1 MDMVKVEP
9 LVPYSNQSG
18 FYKILTIAT
27 AYQYEKY
34 NMTGYEVFFYD
45 FCISSRVKFD
55 VVGSY
60 TQVNITAY
68 IRAGANSW
76 ADTFANPHIK
86 NFEVL
91 YMNDEENLIT
101 AVRDNVEYEM
111 DSVLNL
117 NCDTVTIDGTNVYV
131 FPYHNMSFEVRH
143 NTDGTPQIDA
153 QRSISINAQCSYNIA
168 QLQNASH
175 GICLYDETEG
185 FKTRPYK
192 ARITGAGS
200 FYNQVSID
208 NGTATHF
215 ILPIKKTTDIYP
227 AENVYD
233 ENDNMITV
241 YCTQRIGLST
251 DGVNADIIPFTEV
264 DCETGNIG
272 FTITAEIQNNL
283 LKWCNDAKSKPI
295 YYILETTYRGYG
307 YRDIAQRYF
316 MVGSAEPILNFK
328 YEDYYPV
335 TTALTGDNQAWVKN
349 ASKLEYTLATSAQK
363 YAHIVSR
370 YVKCGTY
377 QADGLGSCEIIE
389 PDGDYIE
396 VGCTDSRGFTASKII
411 TPTKVYDYF
420 KPTAVIH
427 CSNMTGDGDV
437 KLSFSGRFKAV
448 SFTTG
453 LNPLTLQFRY
463 KKSTDAD
470 YGDWITIEEMT
481 NQKIGSN
488 GEYACDVV
496 LSGLD
501 YQATYYYQAR
511 IIDAIN
517 TIVSAEIAG
526 VSIPVFDWSE
536 TDFNFNVPVTIKGE
550 AAERIHTK
558 GTDGIWTYILWDS
571 GLCECWGTYSGS
583 ANLSNSEGALYYSDD
598 ITINYPA
605 GYSYFD
611 NVLVSGGGTGASW
624 VRTTDGSS
632 NSKVTFKIVGAASGN
647 VAVTTHIHAWG
658 LWK

>member
-1 MDMVKVEP
+1 MAMTAVTP
-9 LVPYSNQSG
+9 LVPYALSG
-18 FYKILTIAT
+18 GVTQNISVATI
-27 AYQYEKY
+27 YSYDY
-34 NMTGYEVFFYD
+34 NKVAGYEVYSYE
-45 FCISSRVKFD
+45 FCFQPSTMIDEIGTCTLIKGTGYLV
-55 VVGSY
+55 
-60 TQVNITAY
+60 
-68 IRAGANSW
+68 AG
-76 ADTFANPHIK
+76 
-86 NFEVL
+86 
-91 YMNDEENLIT
+91 
-101 AVRDNVEYEM
+101 
-111 DSVLNL
+111 
-117 NCDTVTIDGTNVYV
+117 
-131 FPYHNMSFEVRH
+131 NMSWDTSAVPPHVKKIDIRYEDDLGEIIQGLNH
-143 NTDGTPQIDA
+143 TTEYSLSSTGSITWQNTKVNGKTVHVYPYCNFTIRVPHYNDGIPRINGNRNIDFSLDYA
-153 QRSISINAQCSYNIA
+153 PDRGVTTTARMQFAMTYG
-168 QLQNASH
+168 H
-175 GICLYDETEG
+175 GFNTMPCM
-185 FKTRPYK
+185 
-192 ARITGAGS
+192 ARITACGS
-200 FYNQVSID
+200 FYNQKSLD
-208 NGTATHF
+208 EGTATSF
-215 ILPIKKTTDIYP
+215 QLGVYKTTDIYD
-227 AENVYD
+227 EIYD
-233 ENDNMITV
+233 ADFNIITA
-241 YCTQRIGLST
+241 TQYLGLST
-251 DGVNADIIPFTEV
+251 NGIDADVIPFTKVE
-264 DCETGNIG
+264 CEASYVPLTV
-272 FTITAEIQNNL
+272 TTEIQNWL
-283 LKWCNDAKSKPI
+283 LQWCNDAKSKPI
-295 YYILETTYRGYG
+295 YYVLKTEYYG
-307 YRDIAQRYF
+307 YTRYAVVARSF
-316 MVGSAEPILNFK
+316 LVGNAEPTLNFK
-328 YEDYYPV
+328 YEDYYRV

-349 ASKLEYTLATSAQK
+349 ASKLEYTFVTSAQK

-377 QADGLGSCEIIE
+377 QSDGMGSCDIIE

-396 VGCTDSRGFTASKII
+396 VGCTDSRGFTTSKII

-448 SFTTG
+448 SFATG

-463 KKSTDAD
+463 KKTTDAD

-481 NQKIGSN
+481 NQKVGSN
-488 GEYACDVV
+488 GEYACNVV
-496 LSGLD
+496 LSDLD

-526 VSIPVFDWSE
+526 VSVPVFDWSE

-583 ANLSNSEGALYYSDD
+583 ANLSNSEGALYYSND
-598 ITINYPA
+598 ITINYPT
-605 GYSYFD
+605 GYPYFD
-611 NVLVSGGGTGASW
+611 NVLVSGGGAGASW